1 MPDTT
6 TTNYGLTKPEVGASS
21 DTWGTKVNANLDI
34 IDTELKSVA
43 DTADDAQTTAD
54 AALPAATY
62 TAADILAKL
71 LTVDGPGSALD
82 ADTLDGVQ
90 AAAFQ
95 LASGYTASDVL
106 AKLLTVDGAGS
117 GVDADVLDGQQGS
130 YYENIPA
137 RLGYSPANRA
147 GDTFTG
153 ACVFTTITASSISAA
168 SITGTSDERLKTDI
182 APLNGAICLRA
193 LEDTGG
199 WEFTLHGNRR
209 MGVIAQRLQEFGL
222 PELVAADAETGML
235 SVNYLD
241 LMGPMIAALSHLAD
255 RVRTLEAERDAAK

>member
-21 DTWGTKVNANLDI
+21 DTWGTKVNTNLDT
-34 IDTELKSVA
+34 IDTQLKAVSNVA
-43 DTADDAQTTAD
+43 NAAQTTAN
-54 AALPAATY
+54 AALPATTY
-62 TAADILAKL
+62 TAADILTKIK
-71 LTVDGPGSALD
+71 TVDGAGSGLD
-82 ADTLDGVQ
+82 ADTVDGVQ
-90 AAAFQ
+90 GADLL
-95 LASGYTASDVL
+95 LASAYTAADVRT
-106 AKLLTVDGAGS
+106 KLLTVDGAGS
-117 GVDADVLDGQQGS
+117 GVDADLLDGQQGS

-137 RLGYSPANRA
+137 RLGYTPANRA

-153 ACVFTTITASSISAA
+153 ACTFTTITAS

-199 WEFTLHGNRR
+199 WEFTLNGARR
-209 MGVIAQRLQEFGL
+209 MGVIAQRLREFGL
-222 PELVAADAETGML
+222 PELVQADPETGML

-241 LMGPMIAALSHLAD
+241 IVGPMIAALSHLAD
-255 RVRTLEAERDAAK
+255 RVRTLEAERDASK